1 MMKHD
6 DFNPTVKNM
15 TDISLCNINN
25 NKHVL
30 QLEISG
36 YKADSQNS
44 ELFVLSNTTETAT
57 LTIVC
62 SAIDNAF
69 AFRVQSEFSNALNMS
84 CAQKK
89 NNKRNFTKSQIVCM
103 QIFSLEQSPHHWLAV
118 YVDASCVRV
127 FGKGRFECYFFD
139 SMQNFFKFGGFPSNE
154 AYNYEV
160 PLSNDL
166 TLTLLVTSLSHNSDR
181 VRYLLEASCSQDSTP
196 ASLTYAYITE
206 LVKERA
212 FCVLALFARRLADL
226 LPTIIDN
233 EQCMFR
239 TSSSNNK
246 HNLPGSPRRS
256 HLTVLDSQNNRIRT
270 SRHKICQ
277 SSDAFVA
284 DECEVDVC

>member
-6 DFNPTVKNM
+6 GFKPTVKNM
-15 TDISLCNINN
+15 TEISMC

-30 QLEISG
+30 QLEMSG
-36 YKADSQNS
+36 FKADSQNS

-62 SAIDNAF
+62 AAIDNAF
-69 AFRVQSEFSNALNMS
+69 AFRVQSEFSNALSLS
-84 CAQKK
+84 CSQKI
-89 NNKRNFTKSQIVCM
+89 NNVRNFTKSQIVSM
-103 QIFSLEQSPHHWLAV
+103 QIFSLQESPQHWLAV

-166 TLTLLVTSLSHNSDR
+166 TLTLLVTSISHNSDR
-181 VRYLLEASCSQDSTP
+181 VRYLLEASRSQGSTP

-206 LVKERA
+206 LVEERA
-212 FCVLALFARRLADL
+212 FCVLALFARRLSDL
-226 LPTIIDN
+226 RPPTISECKN
-233 EQCMFR
+233 QP
-239 TSSSNNK
+239 TSTNNK
-246 HNLPGSPRRS
+246 NLLGSPSRS

-270 SRHKICQ
+270 SKHKICQ
-277 SSDAFVA
+277 SSDSFVVA
-284 DECEVDVC
+284 SDECEVDVC